1 MMTGKS
7 IPLVVSS
14 PGGNKKD
21 EILENMPWMI
31 AESNIANLNKG
42 SPTTLSITI
51 DPNRMSERRGRRGSA
66 PLPNMC

>member
-31 AESNIANLNKG
+31 AESNIANLSFHHN
-42 SPTTLSITI
+42 
-51 DPNRMSERRGRRGSA
+51 
-66 PLPNMC
+66 